1 MPTSAVEVVQ
11 RQLEAYN
18 RRDLEAFVA
27 AYHPDVQIYRLPA
40 LQPALVGHAAL
51 REFYATQRFNRPHLH
66 AEVLQ
71 RDVLGNTVFD
81 HERVSGIA
89 DGAVE
94 MMAVYEVS
102 AGLIVRVW
110 FFAPG

>member
-1 MPTSAVEVVQ
+1 MRLTSVEVVQ
-11 RQLEAYN
+11 RQVEAYN

-27 AYHPDVQIYRLPA
+27 LFHPEVLVYRLPA
-40 LQPALVGHAAL
+40 LQPAISGRAAL
-51 REFYATQRFNRPHLH
+51 REFYATHRFNRQELH
-66 AEVLQ
+66 AEIVQ
-71 RDVLGNTVFD
+71 RVVLGNTVFD
-81 HERVSGIA
+81 HERVSGVTA
-89 DGAVE
+89 TAME